1 MTEGGGGGGGR
12 DDNIRAKAYELWE
25 QAGRPEGQEAE
36 HWAEAERLVD
46 AEGAS
51 TDEAKAPDR
60 AEPEQP
66 PPDQVEARQP
76 SATDTVE
83 RKVVVR
89 RKKKGL
95 RQADQ
100 FVELTTAFSSPGP
113 ARHCHAMSVARA
125 CPRSCLAG
133 LSPLSA
139 SPPPSP
145 PGPVRRLGI

>member
-1 MTEGGGGGGGR
+1 MTER

-89 RKKKGL
+89 RKKKDSVKPTNL
-95 RQADQ
+95 
-100 FVELTTAFSSPGP
+100 SS
-113 ARHCHAMSVARA
+113 
-125 CPRSCLAG
+125 
-133 LSPLSA
+133 
-139 SPPPSP
+139 
-145 PGPVRRLGI
+145 